1 MIASGRTRLN
11 VESVKSDIGAVQV
24 RAVAGLIE
32 LVQDVSSAY
41 SPSALLNLTLYPVT
55 AEPLSD
61 EVAGQVVVITEGIV
75 VDPEFA
81 VAAAP
86 S

>member
-1 MIASGRTRLN
+1 MMSAGRTRLN
-11 VESVKSDIGAVQV
+11 GELVKSDIGAVQV
-24 RAVAGLIE
+24 RAVTGLIE

-41 SPSALLNLTLYPVT
+41 CPSDLLNLTLYPVT
-55 AEPLSD
+55 EEPLAD
-61 EVAGQVVVITEGIV
+61 EVAGQVVMISV
-75 VDPEFA
+75 PEFA

>member
-1 MIASGRTRLN
+1 MMSSGRTRLN
-11 VESVKSDIGAVQV
+11 GELVKSDIGVVQV

-41 SPSALLNLTLYPVT
+41 WPSSLLNLTLYPVT

-61 EVAGQVVVITEGIV
+61 EVAGQVVMIFV
-75 VDPEFA
+75 PEFA
-81 VAAAP
+81 VAAGP